1 MINPT
6 QPNPTQPPYNMSYRE
21 QRKQEK
27 RDRILKN
34 ALALFSVHSYSG
46 TSMDAIAAAAKISK
60 PTLYE
65 YFGNKEG
72 LFSAVFEKA
81 VDEILEPF
89 RQTEGKGMVALMV
102 EFSWQY
108 ADLVLRPDMLS
119 LSRLV
124 IGEVERFPDVGR
136 RFHEAG
142 PQQAVTGIIR
152 FLEQYRAEGLLEFTD
167 GELAANDLWS
177 LILSALYDLCLHTP
191 GIDLSKQE
199 IGRYLYNGLRV
210 FLMGYAK
217 DPGPQLKEL
226 EIQKSLFAGH
236 KKKVHRS

>member
-1 MINPT
+1 
-6 QPNPTQPPYNMSYRE
+6 MSQRE

-27 RDRILKN
+27 RHRILKN

-46 TSMDAIAAAAKISK
+46 TSMDAIAAAADISK
-60 PTLYE
+60 PTLYD

-72 LFSAVFEKA
+72 LFSAVLEKA
-81 VDEILEPF
+81 TDELLGPF
-89 RQTEGKGMVALMV
+89 RQLEGKGMVALMV
-102 EFSWQY
+102 EFAWQY
-108 ADLVLRPDMLS
+108 ADFVLRPDMLS

-124 IGEVERFPDVGR
+124 IGEAERFPDVGQ

-152 FLEQYRAEGLLEFTD
+152 FLEQHRAEGLLEFTD
-167 GELAANDLWS
+167 GELAANDFGS
-177 LILSALYDLCLHTP
+177 LILSAPYDLCLHTP

-217 DPGPQLKEL
+217 DPGPQLKDL
-226 EIQKSLFAGH
+226 EAQKSSCAGH
-236 KKKVHRS
+236 KNVQKRTKT